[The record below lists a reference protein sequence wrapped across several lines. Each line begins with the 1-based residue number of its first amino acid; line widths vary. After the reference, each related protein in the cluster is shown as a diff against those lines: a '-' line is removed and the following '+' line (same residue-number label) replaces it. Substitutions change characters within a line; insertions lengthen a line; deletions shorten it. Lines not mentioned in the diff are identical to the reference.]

1 MTKVRKIG
9 MNRRNK
15 NKNKDGYKTKKTQ
28 NLAYLLSPNK
38 IKRIKM

>member
-15 NKNKDGYKTKKTQ
+15 NKNKDGYKIKKKL